1 MYPANQ
7 SSHVSCSSRQPP
19 PVPIYVYICEP
30 CHNIHKI
37 TSSPVVELW
46 TLDSQVP
53 GLSPGGSAFF
63 ILFASIF
70 KNRRRT
76 RPKKKVDASPVIR
89 QRDEWDLHAAAGKT
103 RLEEEVLVADFVF
116 LWESLSSIK

>member
-1 MYPANQ
+1 MMYPANQ
-7 SSHVSCSSRQPP
+7 ASHVPP

-53 GLSPGGSAFF
+53 GSTSSGGRIF
-63 ILFASIF
+63 IVFASIF
-70 KNRRRT
+70 KNRREENRPT
-76 RPKKKVDASPVIR
+76 RRI
-89 QRDEWDLHAAAGKT
+89 
-103 RLEEEVLVADFVF
+103 ADFFYGSRLLNEVKVNSKF
-116 LWESLSSIK
+116 DTNTEIAWW